1 MALLSVFL
9 LYILFQTQQTST
21 MPQGAM
27 GEATVPF
34 TFFYIIPTSGESFK
48 KNKKECRQFCMYTTS
63 ARILVFAI
71 RLRRRKKKDGTA
83 FITCRS
89 IYFTCN
95 NVSGEKPQKK
105 QLVLLNLTLNDE
117 LQIHGRNI

>member
-1 MALLSVFL
+1 
-9 LYILFQTQQTST
+9 

-34 TFFYIIPTSGESFK
+34 TFFLYYPDIGRKFQK
-48 KNKKECRQFCMYTTS
+48 KLKECRQFCMYTTS

-95 NVSGEKPQKK
+95 NVSDEKPQKK
-105 QLVLLNLTLNDE
+105 QPVLLNLTLNDE